1 VSAEDIRNE
10 ALHAEAL
17 LGLDPLDMRVLLDQ
31 VKSRVL
37 GVGEPTRVGRFEL
50 ISRIGSGAMGVVYV
64 ARDPTLDRRVALKH
78 LHPRLVESLEPA
90 LAEQRFEQEARAMA
104 RLVHPNVVTIHE
116 FGTHE
121 GRLFIVMEYVE
132 GTTLREWL
140 AEPHEPRQVLE
151 AFLAAGEGL
160 AAAHQVGLVHR
171 DFKPDNV
178 LMSSGGD
185 VKVGDFGLAIEV
197 ADVENLETISTIVG
211 TPIYMSPEQLAGKP
225 TDARS
230 DQFSFC
236 VALYE
241 ALLGVRP
248 FEGKDVAALAANVRT
263 GTLRARPTR
272 RSVPGWVIG
281 ALERGLSTDPEAR
294 WPTMAALLAAL
305 RDDPRPRRRR
315 ALLFATLALLG
326 VAAAGVYIQ
335 REHRREALIGHCER
349 EAALIDESWNADSRA
364 RMRSELLRAQAPES
378 VVNRLE
384 ADTDTWAQHWR
395 SLRRDVCLD
404 ARVHERFSAQLEA
417 RASVC
422 LEIRR
427 QSLPMMID
435 ALPGADRDSAW
446 RFVAELMK
454 LPVLDTCVDPR
465 HLEQMPDVH
474 DPVGIAQ
481 LHGEVTRIMV
491 LRMAGKPSEGIAL
504 AQQMLE
510 DTQLPAP
517 VAINIRLE
525 LALAYRDLGRL
536 DDAARELEDMFFSAM
551 HAAVYEFATHSAII
565 LSELG
570 VERGRIDDARRWIRH
585 ADVALAELDPSVQQP
600 RVHIDLARLE
610 VLLADGRNE
619 EALALAERLLERER
633 AIDHLHPM
641 RLHVFVIAARAFAA
655 SGHVREAI
663 DALEQAL
670 ADEAELFGEAHPARA
685 HKLRMLAEL
694 RTQ

>member
-1 VSAEDIRNE
+1 MSAEDIGNGPP
-10 ALHAEAL
+10 HAEAL

-78 LHPRLVESLEPA
+78 LHPRFVESLEPA
-90 LAEQRFEQEARAMA
+90 LAERRFEQEARAMA

-132 GTTLREWL
+132 GATLREWL
-140 AEPHEPRQVLE
+140 TEPREPRQILE

-178 LMSSGGD
+178 LMGLGGE
-185 VKVGDFGLAIEV
+185 VKVGDFGLAIGV
-197 ADVENLETISTIVG
+197 ADVESREPMIVG
-211 TPIYMSPEQLAGKP
+211 TPIYMSPEQRAGKSA
-225 TDARS
+225 DARS

-248 FEGKDVAALAANVRT
+248 FEGAGR
-263 GTLRARPTR
+263 LRDRPTR
-272 RSVPGWVIG
+272 RSVPGWIIG

-294 WPTMAALLAAL
+294 WPTMAALLDAL

-315 ALLFATLALLG
+315 ALIFATLSLLG
-326 VAAAGVYIQ
+326 VAAVAVYIQ
-335 REHRREALIGHCER
+335 REHQREALVAQCER
-349 EAALIDESWNADSRA
+349 EAAVIDESWNDDTRA
-364 RMRSELLRAQAPES
+364 RMRSELLRVQAPES
-378 VVNRLE
+378 VVDRLE
-384 ADTDTWAQHWR
+384 AATDAWAEQWR
-395 SLRRDVCLD
+395 SLRRDACLD
-404 ARVHERFSAQLEA
+404 TQLDA

-435 ALPGADRDSAW
+435 ALPEADRDSAW
-446 RFVAELMK
+446 RFVTELMK

-465 HLEQMPDVH
+465 HLEQMPDTP
-474 DPVGIAQ
+474 DPIGIAQ
-481 LHGEVTRIMV
+481 LHTDVTRIMV
-491 LRMAGKPSEGIAL
+491 LRLAGKPNEAIAL

-510 DTQLPAP
+510 DPRLPAP
-517 VAINIRLE
+517 VAVNARLE
-525 LALAYRDLGRL
+525 LGLAYRDLGRL
-536 DDAARELEDMFFSAM
+536 DDAARELEDMYFSAM

-570 VERGRIDDARRWIRH
+570 LARGRTDDARRWIRH

-610 VLLADGRNE
+610 VFVADGRNE
-619 EALALAERLLERER
+619 EALALAKRIFEREQ
-633 AIDHLHPM
+633 AIDRLHPM
-641 RLHVFVIAARAFAA
+641 RPQMLTIVARAFAA
-655 SGHVREAI
+655 AGHLREAI
-663 DALEQAL
+663 DVLEQAL

-694 RTQ
+694 RTRLGASGQE